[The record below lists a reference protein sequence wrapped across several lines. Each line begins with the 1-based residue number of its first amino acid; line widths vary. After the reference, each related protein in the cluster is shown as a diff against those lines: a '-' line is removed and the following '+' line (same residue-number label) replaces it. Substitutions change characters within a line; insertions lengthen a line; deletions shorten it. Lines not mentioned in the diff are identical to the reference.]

1 MKIEG
6 LKMRLLNAEKANFL
20 DKQGKEVNYSKATM
34 IVEGKI
40 MELSVASDLITSLI
54 DVKDKEGIAS
64 LDLTSD
70 FKNKPKIKLIA
81 FK

>member
-1 MKIEG
+1 MKIEN
-6 LKMRLLNAEKANFL
+6 LKMRLLNAEKANFT
-20 DKQGKEVNYSKATM
+20 DKLGKEVTYNKATM
-34 IVEGKI
+34 IIEGKI
-40 MELSVASDLITSLI
+40 MELSVSNDLITSLI

-64 LDLTSD
+64 LELTSD